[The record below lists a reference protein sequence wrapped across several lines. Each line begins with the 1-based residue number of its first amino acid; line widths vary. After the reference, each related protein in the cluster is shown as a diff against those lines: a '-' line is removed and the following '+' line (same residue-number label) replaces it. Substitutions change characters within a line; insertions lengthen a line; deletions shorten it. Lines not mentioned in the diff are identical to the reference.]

1 MAKGLKL
8 KQTFAHLPQD
18 RWPKHTVVDPATNV
32 LIKGPNHGTQLPW
45 IVTVLLL
52 FIEDTYGILAY
63 HPASFSFFIS
73 PSMSPRLYCCGAV
86 SSTAAEGTF
95 SPLSFT
101 VLMLLPLLVPSRL
114 STTICTLDALA
125 TA

>member
-32 LIKGPNHGTQLPW
+32 LIKGPNHGKQLPW
-45 IVTVLLL
+45 IL
-52 FIEDTYGILAY
+52 IEDTYGILTY